1 MGRPVHK
8 RAMRRS
14 LALASMILS
23 AAPLSAAPLHGDR
36 ASIRFD
42 APAHMAARPAK
53 RLHGITVPIPPVA
66 RGVSLP
72 PVEGPRDASRPLVVI
87 DAGHG
92 GPDPGA
98 VTRDNGARKSGVWGK
113 GLAVRVKFGE
123 SRILQKT

>member
-1 MGRPVHK
+1 MDRPVNK
-8 RAMRRS
+8 RPMVQS
-14 LALASMILS
+14 FALASMILS
-23 AAPLSAAPLHGDR
+23 ASHLSAAPHHGDR

-92 GPDPGA
+92 GHDPGA
-98 VTRDNGARKSGVWGK
+98 VNRDKDRKSTR
-113 GLAVRVKFGE
+113 LN
-123 SRILQKT
+123 SSH